1 MHDIYIRQ
9 KRMLARKKNRDKLSE
24 EHAVSVERVRLVV
37 VAAAAGA
44 AASTTVASSCELV
57 GCRVPSV
64 TAVTVVKTALVLG
77 VARDQGAAASAASRI
92 VGAAAASATG
102 TGSRGGGQ

>member
-1 MHDIYIRQ
+1 M
-9 KRMLARKKNRDKLSE
+9 SE

-37 VAAAAGA
+37 AVVAAAAGA
-44 AASTTVASSCELV
+44 AASAAASTAVPSSCELV

-64 TAVTVVKTALVLG
+64 TAVTVVETALILG
-77 VARDQGAAASAASRI
+77 VARDESAAAPAAPRI

-102 TGSRGGGQ
+102 TGGRGGGP